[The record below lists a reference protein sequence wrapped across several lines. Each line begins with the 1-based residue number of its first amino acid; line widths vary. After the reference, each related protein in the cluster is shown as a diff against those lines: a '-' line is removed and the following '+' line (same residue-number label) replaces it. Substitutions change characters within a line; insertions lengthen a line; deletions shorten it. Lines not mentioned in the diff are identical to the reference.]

1 MSSDCKEM
9 EFLIQ
14 LYVDGEIKKED
25 QQRLERHLHEC
36 QKCRDEFVKLE
47 QLVDSLEQLGE
58 RERELIRSRL
68 LNWVK
73 WAVVIASIVLI
84 SFTSPFHTN
93 PVSLNSGENERNIT
107 GVDWRL
113 TVLATN
119 NEMIYIPEVEI
130 IQHLEPKHWS
140 GSISG
145 VALIYPGAIPAF
157 IKRKHSLKKT
167 DHIVFVRVPDH
178 ATLKGLF
185 DAIGLSR
192 EDIKNTVDFPVSV
205 MVKLSSKPEV
215 TMFKFPG
222 TEEGVQKWYENWTN
236 QILQTSY

>member
-25 QQRLERHLHEC
+25 QQRLEGHLNEC
-36 QKCRDEFVKLE
+36 QKCRGEFFKLE
-47 QLVDSLEQLGE
+47 QLVNSLEQLGE

-73 WAVVIASIVLI
+73 RAVIITSIVLI

-93 PVSLNSGENERNIT
+93 PVSLNSNENERNVT

-119 NEMIYIPEVEI
+119 KETLYIPEYEI
-130 IQHLEPKHWS
+130 IQRLEPNHWS

-145 VALIYPGAIPAF
+145 TALIYPGAIPAF

-167 DHIVFVRVPDH
+167 DHLVFVRVPDH
-178 ATLKGLF
+178 TTLKGVF
-185 DAIGLSR
+185 DAIGLSK
-192 EDIKNTVDFPVSV
+192 ENIKKTVDFPVSV
-205 MVKLSSKPEV
+205 MVKLSSEPEV
-215 TMFKFPG
+215 TIFNFPK